1 LRISAGAVSRPTRPK
16 AGSLGRR
23 RSNTGS
29 TGCVRPLAMSQ
40 TVKQSS
46 EGLVREEE
54 QVDDS
59 TDGRTVTGRQTAR
72 FPGQSVP
79 LPRGCA
85 GGQRPCRWSWRES
98 RAGIILIQLRIRSS
112 IGPRRIDLSDGCKG
126 IIQIDGAHALSPSMW
141 RLRAPSRFHIVAM
154 RTARAFARR
163 SPGGKAHKVDGLRTS
178 QCRRA
183 TSNRVACSSF
193 AQKSCELTIL

>member
-1 LRISAGAVSRPTRPK
+1 
-16 AGSLGRR
+16 
-23 RSNTGS
+23 
-29 TGCVRPLAMSQ
+29 MSQ

-46 EGLVREEE
+46 EGLVREAE

-98 RAGIILIQLRIRSS
+98 RAGIMLIQLRIRSS
-112 IGPRRIDLSDGCKG
+112 IGPRRIELSDGCKG
-126 IIQIDGAHALSPSMW
+126 IIQIDGAHTLSPSMW
-141 RLRAPSRFHIVAM
+141 RLRAPSCFHIVVHADGSVLQK
-154 RTARAFARR
+154 RTERMI
-163 SPGGKAHKVDGLRTS
+163 
-178 QCRRA
+178 CM
-183 TSNRVACSSF
+183 
-193 AQKSCELTIL
+193 I